1 MVVNWSLDSSRRQ
14 INVKYEHECIAEL
27 TDTEMHDFL
36 VERKRPVGDGSRA
49 AMELSMREWRGLG
62 CLLFQIAQS
71 SETARHCYT
80 QLLLIW
86 SAIVG
91 PPTMLI

>member
-1 MVVNWSLDSSRRQ
+1 MVVHWCLDSSRRD
-14 INVKYEHECIAEL
+14 KYIDEHKCIAEMA
-27 TDTEMHDFL
+27 DDEMRDFL
-36 VERKRPVGDGSRA
+36 VERSRPVGDGSRA
-49 AMELSMREWRGLG
+49 AMERSMREWRGLG